1 MSCRSSTKISLYE
14 SWQHGKFFSLESS
27 SHGYRVGTVEMARD
41 KSRIDT
47 AKSIYV
53 EMIRGNE
60 VIFRQKN
67 GVTLALEEKS
77 AFQ

>member
-1 MSCRSSTKISLYE
+1 
-14 SWQHGKFFSLESS
+14 
-27 SHGYRVGTVEMARD
+27 MARD